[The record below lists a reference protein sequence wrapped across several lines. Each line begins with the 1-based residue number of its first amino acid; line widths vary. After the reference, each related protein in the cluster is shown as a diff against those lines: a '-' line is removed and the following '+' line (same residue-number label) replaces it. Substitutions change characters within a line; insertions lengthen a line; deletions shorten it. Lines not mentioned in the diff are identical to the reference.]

1 MSAGAKACDMAGGMA
16 DKAAQAGP
24 AGGGNIYECDAV
36 SLELFPHGQRRL
48 IIDQLSL
55 DVRAGEFLTIVG
67 SSGTGKSTLLRL
79 LGGLMPASSGAIRF
93 RGAAVTG
100 APSGVVVVFQDY
112 SNALLQWRS
121 VARNVALGIEGKLD
135 RAEIDRRVRQSLQ
148 MVGLEKNAKDH
159 PWQLSGGMQQRV
171 QIARA
176 LALNPDVMLMDEPFG
191 ALDAMTKA
199 SLQDE
204 VLQVH
209 ARTATS
215 FVFIT
220 HYIEEAVYLGDR
232 VVVLAG
238 PPGRIHKIVEIALPR
253 PRDQMR
259 TRQSAEFLNYRAEL
273 HAAVLRAGGH

>member
-1 MSAGAKACDMAGGMA
+1 MA
-16 DKAAQAGP
+16 DLRQAAGQ
-24 AGGGNIYECDAV
+24 NIFECNNV
-36 SLELFPHGQRRL
+36 SLELFSQGTARR

-55 DVRAGEFLTIVG
+55 AVRAGEFLTIVG

-79 LGGLMPASSGAIRF
+79 LGGLVQATSGSVSF
-93 RGAAVTG
+93 RGTTVTG
-100 APSGVVVVFQDY
+100 APEGVVVVFQDY

-135 RAEIDRRVRQSLQ
+135 TAEVENRIGEALQ
-148 MVGLEKNAKDH
+148 MVALERSGGDY

-176 LALNPDVMLMDEPFG
+176 LALRPEVMLMDEPFG

-199 SLQDE
+199 ALQDQA
-204 VLQVH
+204 LQVH
-209 ARTATS
+209 RRTGTT

-220 HYIEEAVYLGDR
+220 HDIEEAVYLGDR

-238 PPGRIHKIVEIALPR
+238 PPGRIHKEVLILLPR
-253 PRDQMR
+253 PRDQIR
-259 TRQSAEFLNYRAEL
+259 TRQSAEFLRYRAEI
-273 HAAVLRAGGH
+273 HDAVLAAGGS

>member
-1 MSAGAKACDMAGGMA
+1 MSEGARIDDMAGDMA
-16 DKAAQAGP
+16 DKAADAGP
-24 AGGGNIYECDAV
+24 AGGDNIYECDAV

-93 RGAAVTG
+93 RGAPVTG
-100 APSGVVVVFQDY
+100 APTGVVVVFQDY

-121 VARNVALGIEGKLD
+121 VARNVALGIEGKID
-135 RAEIDRRVRQSLQ
+135 RAEVDRRVGQSLQ

-176 LALNPDVMLMDEPFG
+176 LALKPDVMLMDEPFG

-209 ARTATS
+209 ARTGTS

-220 HYIEEAVYLGDR
+220 HDIEEAVYLGDR
-232 VVVLAG
+232 AVVLAG

-259 TRQSAEFLNYRAEL
+259 TRQSTAFLDYRAEL
-273 HAAVLRAGGH
+273 HAAVLSAGGH